1 MKKKKVQNVE
11 EQEEQEEYKP
21 WLLHNISPQVRKM
34 AKESAGKY
42 NAKVSEWV
50 THAIIKTHKSE
61 EGQIVHVETFS
72 ELIDELPNKEFMKN
86 WFLGLRGKIEDLSEK
101 IDEAYKLKVNKKP
114 WWKFW
119 SRKSD

>member
-1 MKKKKVQNVE
+1 MKKKKPQPE
-11 EQEEQEEYKP
+11 ERKEIQEKQENKP
-21 WLLHNISPQVRKM
+21 WLLNDISPQVRKM

-50 THAIIKTHKSE
+50 THAIIKTHKIE
-61 EGQIVHVETFS
+61 QGQIVHLETFS
-72 ELIDELPNKEFMKN
+72 ELMEEYPNKEFMKN

-101 IDEAYKLKVNKKP
+101 IDEVYGVKPSKKP

-119 SRKSD
+119 H